1 MEILVNRLFSAVP
14 HPLSLSMQKNTR
26 RIVLLA
32 GLLLIVGCAVFF
44 SLRADRVEKV
54 VEREVPPPVPTSQ
67 ATLIKLKQ
75 LGARWKRNQHGQV
88 YWLFL
93 KRLPLVDDD
102 LIVLKELPEVQ
113 TLTLRGVHTIKGN
126 RFTDEGLR
134 HLVHLPK
141 LRYLDLSVNYRLTD
155 AGLRHLEPL
164 KKLEHLD
171 LSGNFKYTDACGVS
185 LAQLTRLQRLNLGQ
199 TSLTAALLPDLS
211 RLSQLKSLS
220 VERMVLDENT
230 IGDFEKLPLQ
240 ELTGVQID
248 DADLRLLLRLK
259 SLQKPPFPD
268 YRWIEDRHLIYLT
281 HFKKIREVDVTLT
294 RGTSDTSQLK
304 HLQAL
309 PELEVLAIG
318 IGENSEGP
326 LDRSGLLALAKLPTL
341 KELRVGPINAPALEA
356 ISHCAQVD
364 QLYLSGDP
372 GQLQPADLA
381 CLKNMS
387 SLKKITVQVDLVSDA
402 LWAALGNVTSLEEIS
417 FNRGWPPQTEKPQFS
432 MASLK
437 HLENLP
443 HLKGLDL
450 NGFPV
455 TDEGLGYLGQCRSL
469 ERLDMDK
476 APITNAGLLQ
486 LRHLSQLKKLSFYG
500 SKIDESAA
508 IELHEHIPQCLIE
521 DNWCCGCMAI
531 HPVAQTK

>member
-1 MEILVNRLFSAVP
+1 MRKPSRKFL
-14 HPLSLSMQKNTR
+14 
-26 RIVLLA
+26 VLLTLCMPA
-32 GLLLIVGCAVFF
+32 VCAAYVWH
-44 SLRADRVEKV
+44 RAPEVKTPV
-54 VEREVPPPVPTSQ
+54 VQQQAPPPAPTSQ
-67 ATLIKLKQ
+67 ATLDKLKQ
-75 LGARWKRNQHGQV
+75 LGARWKQNQQGQV

-93 KRLPLVDDD
+93 KRLPLADDD
-102 LIVLKELPEVQ
+102 LMVLRELPEVQ

-126 RFTDEGLR
+126 RFTDDGLR
-134 HLVHLPK
+134 HLVHLKK
-141 LRYLDLSVNYRLTD
+141 LRYLDLSVNYQLTD

-171 LSGNFKYTDACGVS
+171 LSGNFKFTDACGES
-185 LAQLTRLQRLNLGQ
+185 LAQLTSLQRLNLSQ

-211 RLSQLKSLS
+211 RLSRLKSLS
-220 VERMVLDENT
+220 VERMVLDDNT
-230 IGDFEKLPLQ
+230 IGEFEKLPLQ
-240 ELTGVQID
+240 ELKGVQID
-248 DADLRLLLRLK
+248 DADLRLLPRLK

-294 RGTSDTSQLK
+294 RGISDTSQLK

-309 PELEVLAIG
+309 PELAILAIG
-318 IGENSEGP
+318 IGKNSEAP
-326 LDRSGLLALAKLPTL
+326 LHRSGLLALAKVPTL

-372 GQLQPADLA
+372 SQLQPADLA

-387 SLKKITVQVDLVSDA
+387 SLKKITVQVDLVSDD

-432 MASLK
+432 MTSLK
-437 HLENLP
+437 QLQNLP

-455 TDEGLGYLGQCRSL
+455 TDEGLGYLGQCRTL
-469 ERLDMDK
+469 ERLELNN

-486 LRHLSQLKKLSFYG
+486 LRHLSHLKKLSFYG
-500 SKIDESAA
+500 SKIDMDTAV
-508 IELHEHIPQCLIE
+508 ELHRFIPQCRIE
-521 DNWCCGCMAI
+521 DNWCCGCMTIYADRS
-531 HPVAQTK
+531 VTQK